1 MLHTLLILLVV
12 ALILALIYYVAG
24 MFIQGRPLQII
35 GAILALIWII
45 YALSALN
52 LIPGGL

>member
-12 ALILALIYYVAG
+12 ALVLALVYYVAG
-24 MFIQGRPLQII
+24 WFIQGRPLQII
-35 GAILALIWII
+35 GAILALLWII